1 MTEDTPVMA
10 KNPPI
15 EIREL
20 AVPQDGMDLVALLWH
35 KGPPWV
41 EDIRRRIQGEV
52 ACAADHFFAAFCGGR
67 MVATAWYTLSQED
80 PKLGLIG
87 HIYTWPEHRR
97 RGISTRLVQAAMADF
112 RERGG
117 VVMQLFTSTPY
128 TVPLYER
135 LGFENLYASRV
146 YHETDWAMRYPAG
159 CGDLVASWF
168 RPSPCRIRPL
178 VGGDLPQYC
187 LLYNLEYESVLKDW
201 AQSIGL
207 GLEAEFAMLN
217 SLEKMSK
224 GEGVC
229 LVLENEQTIV
239 GIAGLVR
246 ASFPHHSHVAAVDFY
261 VHPAFA
267 SKTAELVG
275 ACLARREE
283 VGAEIVYAMRVDEPK
298 RGVFERLGFRTKA
311 VLPRHYKV
319 RDRYFDGELFEETS
333 T

>member
-1 MTEDTPVMA
+1 MPE
-10 KNPPI
+10 NPPI
-15 EIREL
+15 EIQEL
-20 AVPQDGMDLVALLWH
+20 ALPQDGMDLVALLWH

-41 EDIRRRIQGEV
+41 EDIRRRIRGEV
-52 ACAADHFFAAFCGGR
+52 AGADDRFFAAFCQRR
-67 MVATAWYTLSQED
+67 MVATAWYTVAECD

-87 HIYTWPEHRR
+87 HIYTLPEYRR
-97 RGISTRLVQAAMADF
+97 RGISLRLVKAAMAGF

-117 VVMQLFTSTPY
+117 QVMQLFTSTPY
-128 TVPLYER
+128 TVPVYER
-135 LGFENLYASRV
+135 LGYENLYASRV

-178 VGGDLPQYC
+178 VGGDLPQYS
-187 LLYNLEYESVLKDW
+187 LLYNLEHESVLKDW

-207 GLEAEFAMLN
+207 GLEAEFAMIN
-217 SLEKMSK
+217 SLEKTSK

-229 LVLENEQTIV
+229 LVLQNEQTIV
-239 GIAGLVR
+239 GIASLMR
-246 ASFPHHSHVAAVDFY
+246 ADFPHHSHVAAVDFY
-261 VHPAFA
+261 VSPEFA
-267 SKTAELVG
+267 PKAAELLD

-283 VGAEIVYAMRVDEPK
+283 LGAEIVYAMRVDEHK

-319 RDRYFDGELFEETS
+319 RDRYFDCELFEETS